1 MRALIVCVVLAVLV
15 VATLALPFPQ
25 NFDEAV
31 KQAQQ
36 MSLIPKGAVVDR
48 TFSGTQ
54 VRALQLFE
62 YSHQISWF
70 LNL

>member
-1 MRALIVCVVLAVLV
+1 MRAFIVCVVLAVM
-15 VATLALPFPQ
+15 VAAALAFPAPQ

-54 VRALQLFE
+54 VK
-62 YSHQISWF
+62 I
-70 LNL
+70 